1 MKNLEKLENLKLENK
16 KLSEIFGG
24 KLPGG
29 GDVTATA
36 GGQTTIQDWPTT
48 GWCTT
53 TEYTSDTR
61 VSNGE
66 YIYHGEKVISQAPN

>member
-1 MKNLEKLENLKLENK
+1 MKNLAKLEDLKLENK

>member
-16 KLSEIFGG
+16 KLSEIVGG
-24 KLPGG
+24 NPARG
-29 GDVTATA
+29 GDVTVTA

-53 TEYTSDTR
+53 TEYSSDTR

-66 YIYHGEKVISQAPN
+66 YIYHNEKVLSQSPN